1 MGAVNCVFLF
11 WLWKTLHLFVEATEL
26 HRTFFVAVY
35 NTLLYFLAAVF
46 SPFLSLQMEYLP
58 TPEIFNLHQQ
68 DLPLEMALPFQRIE
82 TQKPKSTTATAKVTT
97 KAGSKCKVVEVSE
110 SSSRKRKQPDSSKA
124 DTVQKRRNM
133 SEKELE
139 KVPLPSEKELSDLDP
154 RQRRLVKNR
163 AAAQLFRQ
171 RQKQH
176 IADLED
182 RVNELMAENQQLNSR
197 VELLTSENTLVKEQL
212 NYLRASLSNLM
223 SYAFQARQQPINSVV
238 GQPVASVAYN
248 NPTLCK
254 ESLEDLQKSAMM
266 WT

>member
-35 NTLLYFLAAVF
+35 NTLLYYLAAVF

-97 KAGSKCKVVEVSE
+97 KAGSKCKVVEVSDSSKK
-110 SSSRKRKQPDSSKA
+110 SSSQKRKQPGSSKA

-139 KVPLPSEKELSDLDP
+139 KVPLPSEKELADLDP

-163 AAAQLFRQ
+163 AAAQLFGQ

-182 RVNELMAENQQLNSR
+182 RANELLAGFPLQPDVLCVSSPTAAHQLSCR
-197 VELLTSENTLVKEQL
+197 TAGSLCCLL
-212 NYLRASLSNLM
+212 
-223 SYAFQARQQPINSVV
+223 
-238 GQPVASVAYN
+238 